1 MSVDYRPGLPTTEQ
15 VKAHEE
21 RGGWWMSRFT
31 GPGDRF
37 APQVRRLF
45 LDEKRQIRASEDVSD
60 AYGMAPALIAIER
73 RPCSPDGDPMPWP
86 GEPSEGI
93 DSLRKALSISD
104 ERVREQ
110 AGEIERLTAE
120 VDYLRWETASA
131 RHSLLRIRGLVAD
144 ETAAAIERDRT
155 RTTPQQTT
163 EGKRHAG

>member
-1 MSVDYRPGLPTTEQ
+1 MSSDYRSGLPPVEA
-15 VKAHEE
+15 VREHEK

-31 GPGDRF
+31 GPGDRI

-104 ERVREQ
+104 QRIREQ
-110 AGEIERLTAE
+110 AEEIERLTALAE
-120 VDYLRWETASA
+120 QAPHEETCLLALRHGNYPQICDCWKSKVKAK
-131 RHSLLRIRGLVAD
+131 
-144 ETAAAIERDRT
+144 
-155 RTTPQQTT
+155 QQT
-163 EGKRHAG
+163 EGSNA